1 MKNYFIIAILSIVT
15 LSSCGTYSYV
25 QKSSD
30 YEYRYEYAKACFA
43 QGKYSRAATLLMDLI
58 STYKGTQY
66 AEESL
71 YMLAMAEFES
81 HDYETASSYF
91 KKYYQMYPK
100 GKFVEFARYYD
111 GYSLYK
117 NTPDSRLDQTSTGEA
132 IKAFQEFL
140 DYYPYTTL
148 KDQTH
153 EMIYTLQDKLVE
165 KEYNS
170 AKLYFNLG
178 TYVGNC
184 TYGGSNYEACIVTAE
199 NALKDYPYA
208 RPERREELSLLVL
221 LSKYNLAKQSVEEKR
236 IERFRD
242 TIDEYYAFINDYP
255 ESKHLKE
262 AKSMFKEADA
272 IVRRTGNAEQ

>member
-272 IVRRTGNAEQ
+272 IVRRTGNVEQ